1 MTICRSIVRLSV
13 FITLCLAL
21 SVAHGAVAKDG
32 PTVDIRFQQG
42 LISVQSENATLAEV
56 LRAVAGETGIQLHIR
71 DEDFQQKS
79 PWSLVDRP
87 LLEAIRQLAGTH
99 NMAITFADRS
109 SQETARRISSLWIF
123 GNTAASQAALEA
135 AMAVAS
141 PDTAEQVRAKTHEE
155 LSDPDPLVRLGAIQ
169 RLADSQDRNDVMILT
184 RVMLEDDDP
193 AVREQA
199 RSALEKL
206 TGEAAAVTVENG
218 LGDADYLVRAETV
231 RFLAQAEQGR
241 ITPSL
246 GQVLFSD
253 PDPLIRLEAVLAI
266 AQHHGEASR
275 AFLQVAAK
283 DEDSMV
289 REAAL
294 YALSEQEE

>member
-241 ITPSL
+241 VTPSL

>member
-169 RLADSQDRNDVMILT
+169 RLADSEDRNDVMILT